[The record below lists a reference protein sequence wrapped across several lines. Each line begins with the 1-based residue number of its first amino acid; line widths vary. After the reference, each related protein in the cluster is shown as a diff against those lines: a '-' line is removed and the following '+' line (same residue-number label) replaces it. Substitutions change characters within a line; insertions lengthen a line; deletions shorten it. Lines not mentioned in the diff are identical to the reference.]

1 MKQHG
6 KKTAPSGKAPVDRLI
21 LPFQEFFEAEASGG
35 ILLLVCTVIALVL
48 ANSPLA
54 GHYMALWQTP
64 LTVGPGA
71 VALSKPLYL
80 WINDGLMAVFFFVVG
95 LEIKRE
101 ILTGELASPRQAAL
115 PIAGA
120 IGGMLVPALIYVGF
134 NLGTGAI
141 RGWGI
146 PMATDIAFA
155 IGILSLMGKRAP
167 LSLKVFLTALA
178 IVDDMGAVLVIA
190 IFYTSEISL
199 VSLAVGAVFLALL
212 IGANRLGVR
221 RTLVYALLG
230 TGLWVAFLKSGIHAT
245 IAGVLLAMTIP
256 SSTRITGRDFTD
268 SCRAFLKEFES
279 ADTTGGGVIGNDTQR
294 AAVQAIETACH
305 QVESPMQRLEH
316 SLHPWVA
323 FFIMPVF
330 ALANAGV
337 SLGDSAAAALGSSVA
352 LGVAAGLFIG
362 KPVGVLFFSW
372 LSVKMG
378 VAAMPPGT
386 TWRQFLA
393 VGCFA
398 GIGFTMSLFIAAL
411 AFGGSEELDMAKI
424 GILGA
429 SAMAALAGWFLL
441 RTIPEKG

>member
-1 MKQHG
+1 
-6 KKTAPSGKAPVDRLI
+6 
-21 LPFQEFFEAEASGG
+21 
-35 ILLLVCTVIALVL
+35 
-48 ANSPLA
+48 
-54 GHYMALWQTP
+54 
-64 LTVGPGA
+64 
-71 VALSKPLYL
+71 
-80 WINDGLMAVFFFVVG
+80 MAVFFFVVG

-120 IGGMLVPALIYVGF
+120 IGGMAVPALIYVAF
-134 NLGTGAI
+134 NFGSADV

-167 LSLKVFLTALA
+167 VSLKVFLTALA
-178 IVDDMGAVLVIA
+178 IVDDLGAVLVIA
-190 IFYTSEISL
+190 IFYTSEISII
-199 VSLAVGAVFLALL
+199 SLAVGAGFLILL
-212 IGANRLGVR
+212 IAANRLGVR
-221 RTLVYALLG
+221 RPLVYALLG
-230 TGLWVAFLKSGIHAT
+230 AGLWIAFLKSGVHAT

-256 SSTRITGRDFTD
+256 SSTRITGADFIA
-268 SCRAFLKEFES
+268 SCRLFIKEFES
-279 ADTTGGGVIGNDTQR
+279 ADTTGGGVIGNDHQR

-316 SLHPWVA
+316 ALHPWVA
-323 FFIMPVF
+323 FVIMPVF

-337 SLGDSAAAALGSSVA
+337 SLGDNATAALGHGVA

-362 KPVGVLFFSW
+362 KPAGILLFSW
-372 LSVKMG
+372 LSVKIGM
-378 VAAMPPGT
+378 AAMPPGT

-429 SAMAALAGWFLL
+429 SAMAAVTGWLL
-441 RTIPEKG
+441 LKTMPEKH

>member
-54 GHYMALWQTP
+54 HHYSALWQTP
-64 LTVGPGA
+64 LTVGPGT

-134 NLGTGAI
+134 NLGTDAI

-221 RTLVYALLG
+221 RTLVYAFLG

-256 SSTRITGRDFTD
+256 SSTRITGRDFAD
-268 SCRAFLKEFES
+268 SCRSFLK
-279 ADTTGGGVIGNDTQR
+279 
-294 AAVQAIETACH
+294 
-305 QVESPMQRLEH
+305 
-316 SLHPWVA
+316 
-323 FFIMPVF
+323 
-330 ALANAGV
+330 
-337 SLGDSAAAALGSSVA
+337 
-352 LGVAAGLFIG
+352 
-362 KPVGVLFFSW
+362 
-372 LSVKMG
+372 
-378 VAAMPPGT
+378 
-386 TWRQFLA
+386 
-393 VGCFA
+393 
-398 GIGFTMSLFIAAL
+398 
-411 AFGGSEELDMAKI
+411 
-424 GILGA
+424 
-429 SAMAALAGWFLL
+429 
-441 RTIPEKG
+441 

>member
-6 KKTAPSGKAPVDRLI
+6 KRTAPSGKAPVERLI

-35 ILLLVCTVIALVL
+35 ILLLACTVIALLL

-54 GHYMALWQTP
+54 ETFGSLWQIP
-64 LTVGPGA
+64 LTIGPGS
-71 VALSKPLYL
+71 VAISKPLSL
-80 WINDGLMAVFFFVVG
+80 WINDGLMAIFFFVVG

-101 ILTGELASPRQAAL
+101 VLTGELASPRQAAL

-120 IGGMLVPALIYVGF
+120 IGGMLVPALIYAAF
-134 NLGTGAI
+134 NLGTDGI

-190 IFYTSEISL
+190 IFYTSEISVLGLAAGAGFLILL
-199 VSLAVGAVFLALL
+199 VA
-212 IGANRLGVR
+212 ANRLGVR
-221 RTLVYALLG
+221 GTLVYALLG
-230 TGLWVAFLKSGIHAT
+230 VGLWVAFLKSGIHAT

-256 SSTRITGRDFTD
+256 SSTRITGRDFVE
-268 SCRAFLKEFES
+268 SCRLFIGEFES
-279 ADTTGGGVIGNDTQR
+279 SDTTAGGAIGNDRQR

-316 SLHPWVA
+316 ALHPLVA

-337 SLGDSAAAALGSSVA
+337 SLGDSAAAALSNSVA
-352 LGVAAGLFIG
+352 IGVAAGLFVG
-362 KPVGVLFFSW
+362 KPAGILLFSW
-372 LSVKMG
+372 LSVRMG
-378 VAAMPPGT
+378 IAAMPAGT

-411 AFGGSEELDMAKI
+411 AFGGSGELDMAKI

-429 SAMAALAGWFLL
+429 STLAALAGWLL
-441 RTIPEKG
+441 LGTMPGKR

>member
-1 MKQHG
+1 M
-6 KKTAPSGKAPVDRLI
+6 

-35 ILLLVCTVIALVL
+35 ILLLACTVIALLL

-54 GHYMALWQTP
+54 EVYGALWQTP
-64 LTVGPGA
+64 LTIGPGA
-71 VALSKPLYL
+71 VALSKPLHL

-120 IGGMLVPALIYVGF
+120 IGGMAVPALIYVAF
-134 NLGTGAI
+134 NFGSADV

-146 PMATDIAFA
+146 PMATDITFA

-167 LSLKVFLTALA
+167 VSLKVFLTALA
-178 IVDDMGAVLVIA
+178 IVDDLGAVLVIA
-190 IFYTSEISL
+190 IFYTSEISII
-199 VSLAVGAVFLALL
+199 SLAVGAGFLILL
-212 IGANRLGVR
+212 IAANRLGVR
-221 RTLVYALLG
+221 RPLVYALLG
-230 TGLWVAFLKSGIHAT
+230 AGLWIAFLKSGVHAT

-256 SSTRITGRDFTD
+256 SSTRITGADFIAN
-268 SCRAFLKEFES
+268 CRLFIKEFES
-279 ADTTGGGVIGNDTQR
+279 SDTTGGGVIGNDHQR
-294 AAVQAIETACH
+294 AAVQTIETACH

-316 SLHPWVA
+316 ALHPWVA
-323 FFIMPVF
+323 FVIMPVF

-337 SLGDSAAAALGSSVA
+337 SLGDNATAALSHGVA

-362 KPVGVLFFSW
+362 KPAGILLFSW
-372 LSVKMG
+372 LSVKIGM
-378 VAAMPPGT
+378 AAMPPGT

-411 AFGGSEELDMAKI
+411 AFGVSEELDMAKI
-424 GILGA
+424 RILGA
-429 SAMAALAGWFLL
+429 SAMAAVTGWLL
-441 RTIPEKG
+441 LKTMPEKH